1 MQAFV
6 WNARFETGIS
16 SVDEQ
21 HRRLVEIVNAM
32 GDALISGSA
41 TEGSLAGTFEELARY
56 AQYHFAEEEAL
67 MLQANMLDSQISQ
80 HQQHHQ
86 QFVDQLTGMWSGRAE
101 FQNPAEV
108 LHGFLSSWLTFHI
121 LEEDHSMARQIEHIE
136 HGMSPQK
143 AFEMD
148 SAVTQAT
155 DSASAILLAAMHKLY
170 HVLALQN
177 KGLVQAN
184 ERLEER
190 VAERTREL
198 VQAEKMAAI
207 GQLAAGVAHEI
218 NTPIGFVRSNIGTLK
233 GYSEQLFELVDAWEA
248 AGGQL
253 NPMPPALQTARSA
266 IDLSYLREDLTD
278 LVQESQDGLD
288 RVRNIVQS
296 LRNFAHAESKEMADV
311 DLLLCLENTLNVAG
325 NQIAVRAEV
334 VRQLTPLPLV
344 PCIEGQINQVLM
356 SLLLNAVQS
365 IADRG
370 TITVSDGF
378 DSTGAWIT
386 VEDSG
391 CGMTEDVRARLF
403 EPFFT
408 TKAVGQGTGL
418 GLSVA
423 WDIVV
428 NKHDGRIDVQSIPGQ
443 GSRFTM
449 WLPIRHN
456 RPLSSE
462 VIT

>member
-6 WNARFETGIS
+6 WNARFETGITP
-16 SVDEQ
+16 VDDQ
-21 HRRLVEIVNAM
+21 HRHLVDIVNAL
-32 GDALISGSA
+32 GEALISGSA
-41 TEGSLAGTFEELARY
+41 TEASLAATFGQLAEY
-56 AQYHFAEEEAL
+56 AQFHFAEEETL
-67 MLQANMLDSQISQ
+67 MQQAHMLEPQILL
-80 HQQHHQ
+80 HQQHHR
-86 QFVDQLTGMWSGRAE
+86 QFVEQLSSMWGGRAE

-121 LEEDHSMARQIEHIE
+121 LEEDHSMARQLEHIA

-143 AFEMD
+143 ADAQER
-148 SAVTQAT
+148 ALAQAT

-177 KGLVQAN
+177 TGLTQAN
-184 ERLEER
+184 ARLEER

-218 NTPIGFVRSNIGTLK
+218 NTPIGFVRSNLGTLR
-233 GYSEQLFELVDAWEA
+233 GYATQLFALVDAWEA
-248 AGGQL
+248 AGVSP
-253 NPMPPALQTARSA
+253 NTVPTALQQRRTAT
-266 IDLSYLREDLTD
+266 DLPYLREDLAA

-296 LRNFAHAESKEMADV
+296 LRNFAHAESREMAGV
-311 DLLLCLENTLNVAG
+311 DLVRCLENTLTVAG
-325 NQIAVRAEV
+325 NQIAARAEI
-334 VRQLTPLPLV
+334 VRHLTPMPLV

-365 IADRG
+365 IEDHG
-370 TITVSDGF
+370 TITVRNGSDVI
-378 DSTGAWIT
+378 GAWIT
-386 VEDSG
+386 IEDNG
-391 CGMTEDVRARLF
+391 CGMTEAVRARLF

-408 TKAVGQGTGL
+408 TRAVGQGTGL
-418 GLSVA
+418 GLSIA

-428 NKHDGRIDVQSIPGQ
+428 NKHQGRIDVQSAPGQ
-443 GSRFTM
+443 GSRFTL

-456 RPLSSE
+456 QPLH
-462 VIT
+462 

>member
-6 WNARFETGIS
+6 WNARYETGITA
-16 SVDEQ
+16 VDEQ
-21 HRRLVEIVNAM
+21 HRQLVEIVNAL
-32 GDALISGSA
+32 GEALISGRSS
-41 TEGSLAGTFEELARY
+41 EGSLVATFNQLADY
-56 AQYHFAEEEAL
+56 AQFHFAEEEAL
-67 MLQANMLDSQISQ
+67 MQQAHMLELQTSL
-80 HQQHHQ
+80 HQQHHR
-86 QFVDQLTGMWSGRAE
+86 QFVDQLSSMWSGRAE
-101 FQNPAEV
+101 FENPAEV

-121 LEEDHSMARQIEHIE
+121 LEEDQSMARQIEHMA
-136 HGMSPQK
+136 HGLSPQK
-143 AFEMD
+143 AYEQER
-148 SAVTQAT
+148 ALTQAT

-177 KGLVQAN
+177 KGLAQAN

-218 NTPIGFVRSNIGTLK
+218 NTPIGFVRSNVGTLRSYA
-233 GYSEQLFELVDAWEA
+233 GQLFALVDAWES
-248 AGGQL
+248 AGVHL
-253 NPMPPALQTARSA
+253 NPMPPELQTLRKST
-266 IDLSYLREDLTD
+266 DLPYLREDLAA
-278 LVQESQDGLD
+278 LVAESQDGLD

-296 LRNFAHAESKEMADV
+296 LRNFAHAESREMADV
-311 DLLLCLENTLNVAG
+311 DLLLCLENTLTVAG

-334 VRQLTPLPLV
+334 VRQLTAMPLI
-344 PCIEGQINQVLM
+344 PCVEGQINQVLM

-365 IADRG
+365 IEDRG
-370 TITVSDGF
+370 TITVRNGSD
-378 DSTGAWIT
+378 TIGAWIT
-386 VEDSG
+386 IEDNG
-391 CGMTEDVRARLF
+391 CGMTEAVRSRLF

-418 GLSVA
+418 GLSIA

-428 NKHDGRIDVQSIPGQ
+428 NKHHGRIDVQSAPGQ
-443 GSRFTM
+443 GSRFTL

-456 RPLSSE
+456 QSLH
-462 VIT
+462 

>member
-6 WNARFETGIS
+6 WNARFETGIAA
-16 SVDEQ
+16 VDEQ
-21 HRRLVEIVNAM
+21 HRHLVDIVNAL
-32 GDALISGSA
+32 GEALISGSA
-41 TEGSLAGTFEELARY
+41 TEASLGATFDQLAQY
-56 AQYHFAEEEAL
+56 AQFHFAEEEAL
-67 MLQANMLDSQISQ
+67 MQQTHMLETQAIL
-80 HQQHHQ
+80 HQQHHR
-86 QFVDQLTGMWSGRAE
+86 QFAEQLTSMWSGRAE

-121 LEEDHSMARQIEHIE
+121 LEEDQSMARQMEHIA

-143 AFEMD
+143 AHEQE
-148 SAVTQAT
+148 SALTQAT

-177 KGLVQAN
+177 KGLAQAN

-218 NTPIGFVRSNIGTLK
+218 NTPIGFVRSNIGTLR
-233 GYSEQLFELVDAWEA
+233 GYAEQLFALVDAWES
-248 AGGQL
+248 AGVHL
-253 NPMPPALQTARSA
+253 NPVPPALQTVRKAT
-266 IDLSYLREDLTD
+266 DLPYLREDLTA
-278 LVQESQDGLD
+278 LVQESQEGLD

-296 LRNFAHAESKEMADV
+296 LRNFAHAESREMADV
-311 DLLLCLENTLNVAG
+311 DLLLSLENTLTVAAS
-325 NQIAVRAEV
+325 QIAVRAEV
-334 VRQLTPLPLV
+334 VRHLTPMPLV
-344 PCIEGQINQVLM
+344 PCVEGQINQVLM

-365 IADRG
+365 IEDRG
-370 TITVSDGF
+370 TITVRNGF
-378 DSTGAWIT
+378 DASGAWIT
-386 VEDSG
+386 IEDSG
-391 CGMTEDVRARLF
+391 CGMPQAVRTRLF

-428 NKHDGRIDVQSIPGQ
+428 NKHKGRIDVQSEPGQ
-443 GSRFTM
+443 GSRFTL

-456 RPLSSE
+456 QSLH
-462 VIT
+462 